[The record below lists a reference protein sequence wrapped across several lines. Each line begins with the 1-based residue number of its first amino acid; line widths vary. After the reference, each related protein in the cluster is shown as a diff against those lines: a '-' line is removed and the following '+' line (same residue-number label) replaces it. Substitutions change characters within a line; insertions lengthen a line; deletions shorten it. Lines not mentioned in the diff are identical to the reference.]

1 MSSTALKIFNTAKG
15 SFQLGP
21 AVQEDAEAML
31 SLLRETAEL
40 MVKQG
45 LGQWTPSLFT
55 MELMQQ
61 YLAEREVF
69 LLRHH
74 GDAAG
79 MFTLQYGDP
88 SYWGEQD
95 DPSFGYLH
103 RLTVRPNF
111 RGLSLG
117 AGMLSFAEE
126 KLRAE
131 GRAGF
136 RLDCVSHLPG
146 LNQFYVSQGFQFVA
160 EQDLG
165 GRIVNLYE
173 KVFA

>member
-1 MSSTALKIFNTAKG
+1 MSNKALKMYTTAKG
-15 SFQLGP
+15 SFQLGT
-21 AVQEDAEAML
+21 AAQEDAGEML
-31 SLLRETAEL
+31 SMLREAAEL

-55 MELMQQ
+55 LELMEQ
-61 YLAEREVF
+61 YLEEREVF
-69 LLRHH
+69 LLRHE
-74 GDAAG
+74 GEAAG

-88 SYWGEQD
+88 SYWGERD

-103 RLTVRPNF
+103 RLTVRPQF

-146 LNQFYVSQGFQFVA
+146 LNYFYVGQGFQFVA
-160 EQDLG
+160 EQDMG

-173 KVFA
+173 KLFV

>member
-1 MSSTALKIFNTAKG
+1 MSNKALKVFTTAKG
-15 SFQLGP
+15 SFQLGK
-21 AVQEDAEAML
+21 AAQEDAGDML
-31 SLLRETAEL
+31 SMLREAAEL

-61 YLAEREVF
+61 YLEEREVF
-69 LLRHH
+69 LLRHD
-74 GDAAG
+74 GEAAG

-88 SYWGEQD
+88 PYWGERD

-103 RLTVRPNF
+103 RLTVRPDY

-146 LNQFYVSQGFQFVA
+146 LNRFYVGQGFQFVA
-160 EQDLG
+160 EQDMG

-173 KVFA
+173 KVFV

>member
-1 MSSTALKIFNTAKG
+1 MSNKALRIFTTAKG
-15 SFQLGP
+15 SFQLGM
-21 AVQEDAEAML
+21 AVQEDAGDML
-31 SLLRETAEL
+31 SMLRETAEL

-61 YLAEREVF
+61 YLKEREVF
-69 LLRHH
+69 LLRQA
-74 GDAAG
+74 GEAAG

-88 SYWGEQD
+88 SYWGERD

-103 RLTVRPNF
+103 RLTDRPQF

-117 AGMLSFAEE
+117 AGMLSFTEE

-146 LNQFYVSQGFQFVA
+146 LNQFYMGQGFQFVA
-160 EQDLG
+160 EQDMG

-173 KVFA
+173 KVFV

>member
-1 MSSTALKIFNTAKG
+1 MSNKALKMYTTAKG
-15 SFQLGP
+15 SFQLGT
-21 AVQEDAEAML
+21 AAQEDAGEML
-31 SLLRETAEL
+31 SMLREAAEL

-61 YLAEREVF
+61 YLEEREVF
-69 LLRHH
+69 LLRHE
-74 GDAAG
+74 GEAAG

-88 SYWGEQD
+88 SYWGERD

-103 RLTVRPNF
+103 RLTVRPQF

-146 LNQFYVSQGFQFVA
+146 LNNFYVGQGFQFVA
-160 EQDLG
+160 EQDMG

-173 KVFA
+173 KLFV